1 MFPMVEMSRL
11 TVAAPLEAMDD
22 VLAACDHLGCV
33 HVQPY
38 EQFEEGIGV
47 GQAAAQEGRGELLTS
62 VRAVRAATS
71 AVNASGAMPRKQV
84 ESLIEG
90 SFPGRIETV
99 MELLRGI
106 DETHASIQTLA
117 EERDVMGRLA
127 PLDLPLELLNGI
139 SGLEV
144 LVAETSKASK
154 VRDALGDLAKDCEVL
169 AKDRIV
175 AVACRPAHAPEVQIV
190 LGQLGAKVVQVPPGE
205 GRAGKREAE
214 AKSNILRLEAK
225 ITSDQA
231 SVDAWVEAN
240 GRDLVCVHEL
250 LERQENLAS
259 APTQMAV
266 ADRAFAMDAWIP
278 TTRADEVK
286 AALKPHAS
294 LVEVEAWDGGHHGH
308 DDHDDHGHGHGPEP
322 PVEFDNPSATKPFE
336 LMVDLV
342 GRPSYGTYDPTSLM
356 MFTFPM
362 IFGAILGDWGFG
374 LVIVALAMF
383 LRSKPMA
390 ADPVVKNGITILLW
404 MGIWCI
410 LWGFYFAEGFGFV
423 WDNYTWVTYEFT
435 NGNSPLG
442 FLYPDKPVE
451 LLSEDLGALIGMNHL
466 TYPLHRASPG
476 HGLEEYVMFSIYLGV
491 IHLMVGFTIG
501 FLNVLKAHGA
511 AAAFFEKGSW
521 ILILIGGF
529 FHARL
534 FIVYE
539 GDLFSLNAYS
549 ATVLVGIVCLIIGLA
564 VYEKFGWAGGI
575 IMGPIET
582 FGLLANTLSYLRV
595 MGVGVAGVKIAE
607 VSITMGWE
615 VMMTQFAAGG
625 IGFLWGAIAFLLF
638 LGIQVFAIALGL
650 LSPSIHAARL
660 HFVEWM
666 GKFHNGS
673 GAPFSPVGGRSIHVE
688 GA

>member
-1 MFPMVEMSRL
+1 
-11 TVAAPLEAMDD
+11 
-22 VLAACDHLGCV
+22 
-33 HVQPY
+33 
-38 EQFEEGIGV
+38 
-47 GQAAAQEGRGELLTS
+47 
-62 VRAVRAATS
+62 
-71 AVNASGAMPRKQV
+71 
-84 ESLIEG
+84 
-90 SFPGRIETV
+90 
-99 MELLRGI
+99 
-106 DETHASIQTLA
+106 
-117 EERDVMGRLA
+117 
-127 PLDLPLELLNGI
+127 
-139 SGLEV
+139 
-144 LVAETSKASK
+144 
-154 VRDALGDLAKDCEVL
+154 
-169 AKDRIV
+169 
-175 AVACRPAHAPEVQIV
+175 
-190 LGQLGAKVVQVPPGE
+190 
-205 GRAGKREAE
+205 
-214 AKSNILRLEAK
+214 
-225 ITSDQA
+225 
-231 SVDAWVEAN
+231 
-240 GRDLVCVHEL
+240 
-250 LERQENLAS
+250 
-259 APTQMAV
+259 
-266 ADRAFAMDAWIP
+266 
-278 TTRADEVK
+278 
-286 AALKPHAS
+286 
-294 LVEVEAWDGGHHGH
+294 
-308 DDHDDHGHGHGPEP
+308 
-322 PVEFDNPSATKPFE
+322 
-336 LMVDLV
+336 
-342 GRPSYGTYDPTSLM
+342 
-356 MFTFPM
+356 
-362 IFGAILGDWGFG
+362 
-374 LVIVALAMF
+374 
-383 LRSKPMA
+383 
-390 ADPVVKNGITILLW
+390 
-404 MGIWCI
+404 
-410 LWGFYFAEGFGFV
+410 
-423 WDNYTWVTYEFT
+423 
-435 NGNSPLG
+435 
-442 FLYPDKPVE
+442 
-451 LLSEDLGALIGMNHL
+451 
-466 TYPLHRASPG
+466 
-476 HGLEEYVMFSIYLGV
+476 MFSIYLGV